1 MFSWFDARE
10 AQQLAIRLADEFAR
24 AFPVKNDGKE
34 DKKILAKRDKAT
46 ELVFAQAEL
55 FVRKTPLNIYKKA
68 RFGQTFQARLAALGY
83 EIEFT
88 RGLTRDVLLHL
99 R

>member
-1 MFSWFDARE
+1 MFSWFDASE
-10 AQQLAIRLADEFAR
+10 AQQLAIRLANEFSR
-24 AFPVKNDGKE
+24 AFPVSNKDKE
-34 DKKILAKRDKAT
+34 DKKTLAKRDKAT

-68 RFGQTFQARLAALGY
+68 RFGQAFQAHLAGLGY